1 VPHSQSHG
9 LSPGLQLVSEIHDMD
24 PKRADTKANAFG
36 SNRNQTV
43 ESPPGAMM
51 DDRLMQPH
59 GARDELIKSSLLNCF
74 KIVPENAEEAT
85 QLAKRQQ
92 SSDQPVPVPEAG
104 RLVRREA
111 RLVQSNEFK
120 VVAR

>member
-1 VPHSQSHG
+1 
-9 LSPGLQLVSEIHDMD
+9 
-24 PKRADTKANAFG
+24 
-36 SNRNQTV
+36 
-43 ESPPGAMM
+43 M

-59 GARDELIKSSLLNCF
+59 GARDELIAARSNKSSLLNCF

>member
-1 VPHSQSHG
+1 M
-9 LSPGLQLVSEIHDMD
+9 I
-24 PKRADTKANAFG
+24 
-36 SNRNQTV
+36 
-43 ESPPGAMM
+43 

-74 KIVPENAEEAT
+74 KILPENAEEAT